1 MVLLCPKWARE
12 GERGKGS
19 LLVSY
24 FSAYFI
30 TFCCLFYTF
39 FPGLFFTS
47 CPVYLRVCVG
57 ASVSV
62 CV

>member
-12 GERGKGS
+12 GESEEGS

-39 FPGLFFTS
+39 FPGLFFYFMP
-47 CPVYLRVCVG
+47 CLLAGMCG
-57 ASVSV
+57 
-62 CV
+62 